1 MAEHVIVK
9 LILWDS
15 REAIVSVDPDAKRP
29 QVKLKVAGT
38 ETWLDTTD
46 VPANRQSNRADRR
59 IDQTSRKM
67 TCRHRCR

>member
-46 VPANRQSNRADRR
+46 VPAIVKAIELTAELIKRR
-59 IDQTSRKM
+59 GR
-67 TCRHRCR
+67 